1 MVIAT
6 LYIEKISSESFIIIE
21 ENLCFV
27 PNTFSKHKDRLQ
39 MQISDNCDYFIIFH
53 PLIPVGHVF
62 IRWTGIEKSVIA
74 EKPEKC
80 PNLEDLFV
88 IPKLRSQGFGSL
100 MIEYC
105 IKLARKKGFKKIG
118 LGVSIENIKAQ
129 KLYKSFKFVDFEMPL
144 YKEVW
149 YGKNKSGIRTGPFT
163 SLNKY
168 LIADI

>member
-1 MVIAT
+1 
-6 LYIEKISSESFIIIE
+6 
-21 ENLCFV
+21 
-27 PNTFSKHKDRLQ
+27 
-39 MQISDNCDYFIIFH
+39 
-53 PLIPVGHVF
+53 
-62 IRWTGIEKSVIA
+62 
-74 EKPEKC
+74 
-80 PNLEDLFV
+80 
-88 IPKLRSQGFGSL
+88 